1 MKTTIS
7 VIGGDKRIEYLAQML
22 KQEKFNIKTFGMEN
36 SEMICK
42 EDKCSSIKECIEN
55 SKIIISSIPFSKDDE
70 NVFAPY
76 AEKNITIDELKKY
89 TQNKILIAGS
99 IKEEI
104 QNKFINTKIYD
115 LMKDESLTIMNA
127 VSTAEGAIQIAMQE
141 TNQTIHNSKVLILGF
156 GRIGKVLS
164 KNLLSLGANVTCEA
178 RKKSDIA
185 WIESYGYKSLELN
198 NLEENINIYEI
209 IFNTIPYLILNKN
222 ILKNVRKDCL
232 IIDLAS
238 KPGGT
243 DFEEC
248 KKLGINAKLELALPG
263 RVAPKTS
270 AKYIKQS
277 IYNIME
283 GEKWEQ

>member
-1 MKTTIS
+1 MKTKIS
-7 VIGGDKRIEYLAQML
+7 VIGGDKRIEYLIQML
-22 KQEKFNIKTFGMEN
+22 KKEEFNIKIFGMEN
-36 SEMICK
+36 SKIIPK
-42 EDKCSSIKECIEN
+42 EEKSTSIKECLEN
-55 SKIIISSIPFSKDDE
+55 SKIIISSIPFSKDGE
-70 NVFAPY
+70 NIFAPY
-76 AEKNITIDELKKY
+76 AEKNIKIEELYKY
-89 TQNKILIAGS
+89 TKNKVLIAGN

-104 QNKFINTKIYD
+104 QKKFVNTKIYD

-141 TNQTIHNSKVLILGF
+141 TNKTIHNSNVLVLGF

-164 KNLLSLGANVTCEA
+164 KDLLGLGAQVTCEA

-198 NLEENINIYEI
+198 NLEENINKYEI

>member
-1 MKTTIS
+1 M
-7 VIGGDKRIEYLAQML
+7 Q
-22 KQEKFNIKTFGMEN
+22 
-36 SEMICK
+36 
-42 EDKCSSIKECIEN
+42 
-55 SKIIISSIPFSKDDE
+55 
-70 NVFAPY
+70 
-76 AEKNITIDELKKY
+76 KNIRKQ
-89 TQNKILIAGS
+89 TQIGNK
-99 IKEEI
+99 
-104 QNKFINTKIYD
+104 
-115 LMKDESLTIMNA
+115 
-127 VSTAEGAIQIAMQE
+127 
-141 TNQTIHNSKVLILGF
+141 
-156 GRIGKVLS
+156 
-164 KNLLSLGANVTCEA
+164 
-178 RKKSDIA
+178 
-185 WIESYGYKSLELN
+185 
-198 NLEENINIYEI
+198 YEI